1 MFRRHLLLIAGVSVI
16 ILGIC
21 GCSRTETPASST
33 DNAAEARSAA
43 LVQER
48 EALLTKKASFT
59 TTPTKWSL
67 DDTVKSTL
75 VGYYEGDVLRLI
87 EEEMTMG
94 EFGSAR
100 SLYFYTDEGT
110 LFAYTEDKESQRG
123 ARSGN
128 AVKEKVAVQLLFS
141 PNGTLVGGERKV
153 DGTVSELTGM
163 ESQGA
168 KMHAR
173 ELESAL
179 QEKRG
184 GAGR

>member
-1 MFRRHLLLIAGVSVI
+1 MFRRHVLLIAASAAVF
-16 ILGIC
+16 LGIC
-21 GCSRTETPASST
+21 GCSRTETPATSGDS
-33 DNAAEARSAA
+33 AAQAQSAA

-48 EALLTKKASFT
+48 EALLAKKGSLTSVPA
-59 TTPTKWSL
+59 KWAL
-67 DDTVKSTL
+67 DDTVKSAIA
-75 VGYYEGDVLRLI
+75 GYYEGDTLRLI

-94 EFGSAR
+94 EFGSAN
-100 SLYFYTDEGT
+100 SQYFYTASGA
-110 LFAYTEDKESQRG
+110 LFAYTESKESQRG

-128 AVKEKVAVQLLFS
+128 AVKEKIEVQLLFA

-153 DGTVSELTGM
+153 DGSVTDLTGM

-173 ELESAL
+173 ELESVL

-184 GAGR
+184 GA

>member
-1 MFRRHLLLIAGVSVI
+1 MLRRHLLLLTVAFPLFV
-16 ILGIC
+16 GIW
-21 GCSRTETPASST
+21 GCNRTETPTAP
-33 DNAAEARSAA
+33 AEDATQAQAAA

-48 EALLTKKASFT
+48 DALSARKEGLTAV
-59 TTPTKWSL
+59 PTKWTL
-67 DDTVKSTL
+67 DDTIKSSCK
-75 VGYYEGDVLRLI
+75 GYYEGDTLRLI

-94 EFGSAR
+94 EFGFANSQ
-100 SLYFYTDEGT
+100 YFYTDKGV
-110 LFAYTEDKESQRG
+110 LFAYTENKETQRG
-123 ARSGN
+123 AKSGN
-128 AVKEKVAVQLLFS
+128 IVKEKVEVQLLFA

-163 ESQGA
+163 EAQGV

-184 GAGR
+184 AA